1 MKASESATTYPGMV
15 GAPARETDVDSY
27 PALSPE
33 VERRIVAMMRLELPK
48 AAERLAAREKAKAAE
63 HVKAA

>member
-1 MKASESATTYPGMV
+1 MNSETTTTYP
-15 GAPARETDVDSY
+15 P
-27 PALSPE
+27 LSPE

-48 AAERLAAREKAKAAE
+48 AAERLAAREKAKTAE

>member
-1 MKASESATTYPGMV
+1 MNPDEPETAYP
-15 GAPARETDVDSY
+15 P
-27 PALSPE
+27 LSPD

-48 AAERLAAREKAKAAE
+48 AAERLAAREKAKATE